1 MKVIV
6 CLDKDRPGRLA
17 EFKSTAS
24 RIAAELTA
32 GIFFLHTGRELVCLA
47 DMMPRGEVD
56 HLVVCAHG
64 GSSWLLDS
72 RGGVSIERT
81 NLGRDQVT
89 VAEMADAWSRA
100 LTHRPKIS
108 LAACNCLRS
117 PETFLRRAF
126 KGVVPGPWSSRSY
139 QRGGEASFGARLRGQ
154 LVWLGLRPRI
164 RGHRSAGHL
173 TANPILAELTFPA
186 ASQCTPLFELALPDV
201 PVTTPARR
209 RWASKKGP
217 VVGRPA
223 ERWLLFDDSVV
234 EEIAL
239 NWRENG

>member
-17 EFKSTAS
+17 EFKSTAKRLAREMGTS
-24 RIAAELTA
+24 V
-32 GIFFLHTGRELVCLA
+32 FNLHTGAQLVALLGSF
-47 DMMPRGEVD
+47 PKNSIG
-56 HLVVCAHG
+56 HLVVCSHG
-64 GSSWLLDS
+64 GSSWLLNS
-72 RGGVSIERT
+72 SEGVANERT
-81 NLGRDQVT
+81 NTGPFQVT
-89 VAEMADAWSRA
+89 VNELADALCPR
-100 LTHRPKIS
+100 LTEEPKIS

-117 PETFLRRAF
+117 PESFLRRAF

-139 QRGGEASFGARLRGQ
+139 QRGGGASFGARLRDQ

-201 PVTTPARR
+201 PVTTPNRR

-239 NWRENG
+239 DWRES